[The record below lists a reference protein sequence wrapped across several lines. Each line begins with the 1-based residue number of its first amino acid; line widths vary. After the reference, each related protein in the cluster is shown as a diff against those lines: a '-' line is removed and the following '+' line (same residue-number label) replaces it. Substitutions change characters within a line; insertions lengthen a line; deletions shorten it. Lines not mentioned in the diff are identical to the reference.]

1 MEGGFMDLYVPP
13 VAFMSPYA
21 STSSHDHPTSPT
33 SARKTSVQSLP
44 KPPTFATRYGR
55 RFHGDESIQYYLP
68 CDVQELS
75 RQSLFHEVQREVYG
89 GLYCSGFND
98 CDIPDK
104 VLEIGCGTAIWSA
117 SVADEFAARGRPDV
131 RFVGMDIV
139 PVHAEMKGVNF
150 TFVKHNFQVVPF
162 PFSDGEFDYV
172 FCREISMAT
181 PFNDACNEQISEC
194 VRVLKP
200 GGTFEFQCCM
210 FSHPHP
216 KFHSI
221 M

>member
-1 MEGGFMDLYVPP
+1 MDLYVPP
-13 VAFMSPYA
+13 AAFMNPYNPNP
-21 STSSHDHPTSPT
+21 SHDHPTSPT

-44 KPPTFATRYGR
+44 KQPTFATRHGR
-55 RFHGDESIQYYLP
+55 RFHGDESIHYYLP

-89 GLYCSGFND
+89 GLYCAEFND
-98 CDIPDK
+98 FNIPNK
-104 VLEIGCGTAIWSA
+104 VLEVGCGTAIWSA

-131 RFVGMDIV
+131 QFVGMDIV

-150 TFVKHNFQVVPF
+150 TFVKHNFQVIPLPF
-162 PFSDGEFDYV
+162 PDGEFDYV
-172 FCREISMAT
+172 FCREVSMAT
-181 PFNDACNEQISEC
+181 PVNDIYAGQMTEC

-200 GGTFEFQCCM
+200 GGTLEIQCCM
-210 FSHPHP
+210 LPHFWLLNFHPV
-216 KFHSI
+216 